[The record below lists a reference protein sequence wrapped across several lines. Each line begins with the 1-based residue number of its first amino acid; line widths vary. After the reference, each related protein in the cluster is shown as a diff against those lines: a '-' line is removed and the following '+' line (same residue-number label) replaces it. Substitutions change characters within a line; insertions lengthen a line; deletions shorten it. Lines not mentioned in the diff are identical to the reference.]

1 MDNGYTK
8 WLEKEKAWIDEAER
22 KIKKKN
28 LISLPI
34 VVVAFVVVLG
44 AIGILSG
51 GGVDRMLQNALIGLV
66 AGIVCAP
73 LFYLLMMS
81 SYPAKRFMKAMKA
94 EIENTLSPA
103 ELESFA
109 EQMNDT
115 ASLQNISWID
125 KDKTEERVRISKDY
139 ALKTSSAG
147 GAVLVQLQ
155 KVEQVEIDAEEF
167 TVTTRSGGFRV
178 SQTTVVYPMQFY
190 YKKVNPGKKRTYDK
204 AFSFESRERRDQI
217 LACIQKIS
225 DSEGR

>member
-1 MDNGYTK
+1 MDNGYTE

-34 VVVAFVVVLG
+34 VVVGFVVVLG

-51 GGVDRMLQNALIGLV
+51 GGVAGMLQNALIGLI
-66 AGIVCAP
+66 AGIVFAP

-81 SYPAKRFMKAMKA
+81 SYPSKRFMKAMKA

-103 ELESFA
+103 ELASFA

-115 ASLQNISWID
+115 ALLQNISWID
-125 KDKTEERVRISKDY
+125 KDKTEERVRISRDY

-147 GAVLVQLQ
+147 TAVLVQLQ
-155 KVEQVEIDAEEF
+155 KVDQVEIDAEEY
-167 TVTTRSGGFRV
+167 TITTRSSGFRV
-178 SQTTVVYPMQFY
+178 SQTAVVYPIQFY
-190 YKKVNPGKKRTYDK
+190 YKKINTEKKRTYDK

-217 LACIQKIS
+217 LACIQKVS

>member
-34 VVVAFVVVLG
+34 VVAGFVVVLG
-44 AIGILSG
+44 AIGILVG
-51 GGVDRMLQNALIGLV
+51 GGVAGMLQNALIGLI
-66 AGIVCAP
+66 AGIVFAP

-94 EIENTLSPA
+94 EIEDTLSPA
-103 ELESFA
+103 ELANFA

-115 ASLQNISWID
+115 ALLQTISWID
-125 KDKTEERVRISKDY
+125 KDKTEERVRISRDY

-147 GAVLVQLQ
+147 IAVLVQLQ
-155 KVEQVEIDAEEF
+155 KVEHVEIDVEEY
-167 TVTTRSGGFRV
+167 TVTTRGGGFKV
-178 SQTTVVYPMQFY
+178 SQTAVMYPIQFY
-190 YKKVNPGKKRTYDK
+190 YKKVNTEKKRTYDK
-204 AFSFESRERRDQI
+204 ALDFESRERRDEI
-217 LACIQKIS
+217 LACIQNVS
-225 DSEGR
+225 DNEGR

>member
-8 WLEKEKAWIDEAER
+8 WLENEKAWIDEAER

-34 VVVAFVVVLG
+34 IVVGFVVVLG
-44 AIGILSG
+44 AIGILVG
-51 GGVDRMLQNALIGLV
+51 GGVEKMLQNALIGLI

-103 ELESFA
+103 ELASFA

-115 ASLQNISWID
+115 ASLQNISWIGEN
-125 KDKTEERVRISKDY
+125 KAEERVRISRDY
-139 ALKTSSAG
+139 ALKTSSVG
-147 GAVLVQLQ
+147 TAVLVQLQ
-155 KVEQVEIDAEEF
+155 KVEHVEIDVEEY
-167 TVTTRSGGFRV
+167 TVTTRGGGFRV
-178 SQTTVVYPMQFY
+178 SQTAVIYPINFY
-190 YKKVNPGKKRTYDK
+190 YKKVNTEKKRTYDK
-204 AFSFESRERRDQI
+204 AFGFDSRERRDQV
-217 LACIQKIS
+217 LACIQNVS